1 MIRPV
6 LALLLLALPAAAQTA
21 RAPAGD
27 LALGEQVARRWC
39 AKCHAVAPGMAPPAG
54 DAALP
59 FAAIAPRATP
69 EGLRAFLALPHPDM
83 PDHRLSR
90 AEADAVIAWLLAQR
104 R

>member
-1 MIRPV
+1 MTRPA
-6 LALLLLALPAAAQTA
+6 LAALLLLALPAGAQT
-21 RAPAGD
+21 GD
-27 LALGEQVARRWC
+27 LELGERLARQWC
-39 AKCHAVAPGMAPPAG
+39 ANCHAVAPGMAPPTG
-54 DAALP
+54 DAAPP
-59 FAAIAPRATP
+59 FAAIAPRATA

>member
-1 MIRPV
+1 MMRPV
-6 LALLLLALPAAAQTA
+6 LALLLLALPVAAQ
-21 RAPAGD
+21 PGD
-27 LALGEQVARRWC
+27 LELGERLARQWC
-39 AKCHAVAPGMAPPAG
+39 ANCHAVAPGMAPPAG